1 MNFHTLIHCLFQVF
15 FDVMLHFGR
24 RGRENLATLTRTDF
38 AVTRDDEG
46 SLYVYETRDE
56 QRKNHQDDSQKSSD
70 GRLYE
75 KKGKYSFLNSFYK

>member
-24 RGRENLATLTRTDF
+24 RGRENLSTLTRTDF

-46 SLYVYETRDE
+46 SLYVDETRHE
-56 QRKNHQDDSQKSSD
+56 QTKNHQDDSQKSSD
-70 GRLYE
+70 GRMYE
-75 KKGKYSFLNSFYK
+75 RKGKYSFLNSFYE